1 MNPFLKGLFQ
11 VKWLSLFIILLITR
25 VPFCAAGGT
34 KSDYKIDPAT
44 GVRYL
49 FLKQNRNAVKPVMGD
64 IAFVHLLYKR
74 EDDSLL
80 FDSHIA
86 GHPDSNGVLPL
97 TLTSGFKGSL
107 EQGIAMMGVADSA
120 SFLVNADSIYFK
132 IFKLKTLPS
141 YIKKGSY
148 LKFYIKLVRFETP
161 EQLKNQE
168 YLMIEQRRTEMQ
180 TMQSREGDS
189 IEKYLIRKN
198 IKVKPLMVDSF
209 YILQRS
215 GIAGRPIN
223 EGDSVIIKYTGMLLD
238 GTVFEQSDNGD
249 GGKGTSTFLY
259 RHNAKLIKGWL
270 DVLET
275 MHEGE
280 TMRFLLPSSLAY
292 GSYGMG
298 KSIKPYTPLLFEI
311 TVVKV
316 ISPFDK

>member
-1 MNPFLKGLFQ
+1 VNPLSKGL
-11 VKWLSLFIILLITR
+11 LLIVILSITGAFKC
-25 VPFCAAGGT
+25 VAGDT
-34 KSDYKIDPAT
+34 KSNYKTDPGT
-44 GVRYL
+44 GVKYL

-64 IAFVHLLYKR
+64 VVFIHLLYKR

-80 FDSHIA
+80 FDSHTP
-86 GHPDSNGVLPL
+86 GRSDSGGVLPL

-107 EQGIAMMGVADSA
+107 EQGIAMMGIGDSA
-120 SFLVNADSIYFK
+120 SFLVNADSIYLKVFR
-132 IFKLKTLPS
+132 LKTLPP
-141 YIKKGSY
+141 YIKTGSY
-148 LKFYIKLVRFETP
+148 LKFYIKLATFETQ
-161 EQLKNQE
+161 EQLKNQQ
-168 YLMIEQRRTEMQ
+168 YDKIEQHRAEMQ
-180 TMQSREGDS
+180 KMQSMEGDS
-189 IEKYLIRKN
+189 IEKYLMRKN
-198 IKVKPLMVDSF
+198 IKVKPIMVDSF

-223 EGDSVIIKYTGMLLD
+223 EGDSVTIKYTGMLLD

-270 DVLET
+270 DVLEA

-292 GSYGMG
+292 GSYGKG
-298 KSIKPYTPLLFEI
+298 KDIKPYTPLLYEI
-311 TVVKV
+311 TVEKV